1 MHARLGLVHCAHI
14 GRADLF
20 EFVSLLP
27 TRKAHATS
35 RQITLPS
42 PGFTVENCGLEIS
55 AFVTYS
61 HKNTIVREALYG
73 CAPCVPFMLTFIFTE
88 LSMLLLKNECKWL
101 RWSHF
106 FEEEDT
112 GDLDHKAIYNIISA
126 IAEIS
131 IKAMPDLRRDEIL
144 RRWYSYTLRGT

>member
-1 MHARLGLVHCAHI
+1 MLRAAKLLSRRQDLRWKTVDWKSRLLSHIRTRTQLCA
-14 GRADLF
+14 
-20 EFVSLLP
+20 
-27 TRKAHATS
+27 K
-35 RQITLPS
+35 
-42 PGFTVENCGLEIS
+42 
-55 AFVTYS
+55 
-61 HKNTIVREALYG
+61 
-73 CAPCVPFMLTFIFTE
+73 LTFLFTE

-131 IKAMPDLRRDEIL
+131 IKAMPDLRRDELL